1 MLATILSYAL
11 ADASGHVDITHSVRI
26 KCAHKECDEIDLCV
40 PCFMEGKELQKHEA
54 WHAYK
59 VVVRISP
66 PHTRKCTNKQEQHSY
81 PIFSPDWGAD
91 EELLLISGLMKD
103 GLGNWAEA
111 AAHIGT
117 RTKEDCEDHYNAV
130 YLGVGPDGRELDHV
144 WEQEDDTAVVQIE
157 GPPRKRRRREFM
169 PVSYD
174 TLRLGTV
181 S

>member
-1 MLATILSYAL
+1 MSTSRIAYASN
-11 ADASGHVDITHSVRI
+11 APTKNAMKSISVYTASWRARSCTTT
-26 KCAHKECDEIDLCV
+26 
-40 PCFMEGKELQKHEA
+40 KHGT
-54 WHAYK
+54 
-59 VVVRISP
+59 
-66 PHTRKCTNKQEQHSY
+66 HTRSLYVTLKNEEVCADEQEQHSY

-117 RTKEDCEDHYNAV
+117 RTKEDCEEHYNAV

-144 WEQEDDTAVVQIE
+144 WEEDEGMAVEPVA

-169 PVSYD
+169 PVSLQSCD
-174 TLRLGTV
+174 SVRQT
-181 S
+181 